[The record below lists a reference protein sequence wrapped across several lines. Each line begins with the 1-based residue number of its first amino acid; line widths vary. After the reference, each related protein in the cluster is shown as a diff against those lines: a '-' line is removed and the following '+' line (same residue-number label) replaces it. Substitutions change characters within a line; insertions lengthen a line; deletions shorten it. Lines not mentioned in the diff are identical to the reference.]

1 MGRRGGWRRILRAV
15 VLGAAVAVAGRA
27 MAADPPSPTVLWK
40 KYIVR
45 SPSTDKIERFWVGHA
60 ARLKA
65 DGRYPVLYCL
75 PGLMDGDDTWKSALD
90 PSLEHYEV
98 IVVCPAVGGATWFM
112 NSPAKPWM
120 RWGDFLTEDLRAF
133 IESNYP
139 ASSEKGQRGIVGI
152 SAGGHGAFYQALM
165 RPDLYGSVSIL
176 SGAMELRGYIGA
188 VGLDYWIGP
197 RSAETLPLYTDR
209 SCIALAVRQKGPLP
223 FDLFLDSGNKDGA
236 LSQMAVLRQV
246 LDARG
251 IPYRWFVGEGGHDW
265 TYWKSRAATHL
276 AWHVEQFAR
285 NQREG
290 RYTEKALL
298 RGAALEVLNQLPDIA
313 LSAETA
319 ACLRAPW
326 TAESDGRPIP
336 VKGLPKDGVRLD
348 RADEQHKQAEL
359 TATLVGAEGQWAG
372 VFVYRLRIVASA
384 PANTQ
389 GTMVLKGAIT
399 NGGGRTIVSLPPQ
412 TLAVAAGG
420 PEQRAEWRARLAVEI
435 HPPDPLRGGMV
446 CGLQVFDADGKAV
459 GNPAIGKAKPG
470 TPAIERWPLSSQAL
484 LNLTLSLAGE
494 KALPVAAI
502 YEVRL
507 EVEPAANP

>member
-1 MGRRGGWRRILRAV
+1 GWRRILRAV
-15 VLGAAVAVAGRA
+15 LLGAAVAAGGRA
-27 MAADPPSPTVLWK
+27 MAAEPVSPAVVWK

-75 PGLMDGDDTWKSALD
+75 PGLMDGDDTWKSALE

-152 SAGGHGAFYQALM
+152 SAGGHGAFYHALM
-165 RPDLYGSVSIL
+165 RPDLYGSVSLL
-176 SGAMELRGYIGA
+176 SGAMELRGYVGA

-197 RSAETLPLYTDR
+197 RSAETLPLYTER
-209 SCIALAVRQKGPLP
+209 SCIALAVRQQGPLP

-236 LSQMAVLRQV
+236 LQQMVMLRQV
-246 LDARG
+246 LDTRG
-251 IPYRWFVGEGGHDW
+251 FSYRWFVGEGGHDW

-290 RYTEKALL
+290 RYTEKTPTG
-298 RGAALEVLNQLPDIA
+298 GATLEVLNKLPDIA

-319 ACLRAPW
+319 ARLRAPW
-326 TAESDGRPIP
+326 TAESQGRPIP

-348 RADEQHKQAEL
+348 RADEPHKQAEL
-359 TATLVGAEGQWAG
+359 KATLAGAEGQRAG

-384 PANTQ
+384 PADAQ
-389 GTMVLKGAIT
+389 GTLSLQGAIT
-399 NGGGRTIVSLPPQ
+399 NGQGRTIISIPSRA
-412 TLAVAAGG
+412 LAVAAGE
-420 PEQRAEWRARLAVEI
+420 PEQRVELRARLAVEI
-435 HPPDPLRGGMV
+435 RPPDPLRGGMV
-446 CGLQVFDADGKAV
+446 CGLQVFDAEGKAV
-459 GNPAIGKAKPG
+459 GDPAVGKAKPG
-470 TPAIERWPLSSQAL
+470 SVVIERWPVASQAKVTV
-484 LNLTLSLAGE
+484 TLRLSE
-494 KALPVAAI
+494 KNTAPSVTVHKAM
-502 YEVRL
+502 L
-507 EVEPAANP
+507 ETEETAP